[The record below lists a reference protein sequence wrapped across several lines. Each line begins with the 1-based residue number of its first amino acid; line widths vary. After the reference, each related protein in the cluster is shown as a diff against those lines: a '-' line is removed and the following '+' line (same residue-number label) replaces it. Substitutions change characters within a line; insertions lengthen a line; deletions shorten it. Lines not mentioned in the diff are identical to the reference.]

1 MEKTEK
7 IALGVFVGVV
17 AIFLIYAASLILL
30 TWPISEFSINKSG
43 VFGDS
48 FGALTSIFSGLA
60 FAGVVWTIVSQR
72 EELKVTRDELKN
84 QGFENA
90 FFQMLKLHN
99 QIINEID
106 LVNTRKE
113 AGVVRTAGRDCFVTF
128 VNRFFEHYDV
138 QVRKGDDL
146 EGEANRLY
154 AAYSSFWDDNG
165 HELAHYFRF
174 LYNIFKFIDESEIKN
189 KQFYSRLVRA
199 QLSDQELILIYYNSF
214 GPYGK
219 KFQSYIETFQLM
231 DNLQKSYVIHES
243 HMTLISDKVKF
254 CEPEA

>member
-128 VNRFFEHYDV
+128 VNRFF
-138 QVRKGDDL
+138 
-146 EGEANRLY
+146 
-154 AAYSSFWDDNG
+154 
-165 HELAHYFRF
+165 
-174 LYNIFKFIDESEIKN
+174 
-189 KQFYSRLVRA
+189 
-199 QLSDQELILIYYNSF
+199 
-214 GPYGK
+214 
-219 KFQSYIETFQLM
+219 
-231 DNLQKSYVIHES
+231 
-243 HMTLISDKVKF
+243 
-254 CEPEA
+254 

>member
-7 IALGVFVGVV
+7 IALGVFIGVV
-17 AIFLIYAASLILL
+17 TIFIIYATSLIIL
-30 TWPISEFSINKSG
+30 TWPISEISINKSG

-106 LVNTRKE
+106 LVNTRKQE
-113 AGVVRTAGRDCFVTF
+113 GVVRTAGRDCFVTF
-128 VNRFFEHYDV
+128 VKRFYEYYNVLNEKNYTLKSETD
-138 QVRKGDDL
+138 
-146 EGEANRLY
+146 RLY
-154 AAYSSFWDDNG
+154 DSYSSFWDDNG

-174 LYNIFKFIDESEIKN
+174 LYNIFKFIDESNIEN
-189 KQFYSRLVRA
+189 KKFYSRLVRA

-219 KFQSYIETFQLM
+219 KFQHYIETFQLM

-254 CEPEA
+254 CDPDV